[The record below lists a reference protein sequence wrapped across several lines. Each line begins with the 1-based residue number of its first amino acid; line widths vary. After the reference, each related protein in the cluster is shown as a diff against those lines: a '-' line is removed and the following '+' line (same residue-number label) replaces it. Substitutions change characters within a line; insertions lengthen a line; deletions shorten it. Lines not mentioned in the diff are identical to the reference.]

1 MAHCELCGDDVNN
14 LIETKVSGATLDV
27 CSDCTQLGT
36 IVNEPEEE
44 NNTTT
49 TKYST
54 NSKSSSDST
63 SSKNTSNKTTS
74 NKDNSSNEDYFDDV
88 NDLSLDYGDKIRD
101 ARNSKDYTREELSNK
116 MNIKES
122 HLRNIEDEK
131 TQPDVK
137 LQGKLEKVL
146 DIDLSVEDI
155 DY

>member
-1 MAHCELCGDDVNN
+1 MAHCELCGDDVKN

-36 IVNEPEEE
+36 IVNNTEEK
-44 NNTTT
+44 NNTKN

-54 NSKSSSDST
+54 SNNQTNS
-63 SSKNTSNKTTS
+63 KTTS
-74 NKDNSSNEDYFDDV
+74 NNNSNESSNEDYFDNV
-88 NDLSLDYGDKIRD
+88 NDLSLDYGDKIRN
-101 ARNSKDYTREELSNK
+101 ARNSKNYTREELSNK

-131 TQPDVK
+131 TQPDIK
-137 LQGKLEKVL
+137 LQDKLEKVL
-146 DIDLSVEDI
+146 SIDLSVEDI